1 MNDGRGSRP
10 ERRTS
15 GRTGPQ
21 DRAVERVPARML
33 SADRALEKL
42 PELGIPPELMAV
54 IVETLEYV
62 NRIDQEPE
70 RRRPGN
76 RR

>member
-1 MNDGRGSRP
+1 MSEKRGSRP
-10 ERRTS
+10 ERRS
-15 GRTGPQ
+15 LARPGQ
-21 DRAVERVPARML
+21 QERPIERLPARVVQGE
-33 SADRALEKL
+33 RALETL

-54 IVETLEYV
+54 IVETLEFV
-62 NRIDQEPE
+62 NRIDQEPG

>member
-1 MNDGRGSRP
+1 MSEKRGSRP
-10 ERRTS
+10 ERRS
-15 GRTGPQ
+15 LARPGQQELPVERLPARVVQG
-21 DRAVERVPARML
+21 DRAI
-33 SADRALEKL
+33 EKL

-54 IVETLEYV
+54 IVETLEFV